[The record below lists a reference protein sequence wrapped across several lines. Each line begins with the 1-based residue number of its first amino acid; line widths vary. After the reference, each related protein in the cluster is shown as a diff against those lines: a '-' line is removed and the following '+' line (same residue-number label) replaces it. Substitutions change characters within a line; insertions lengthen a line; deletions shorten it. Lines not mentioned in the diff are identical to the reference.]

1 MAKRGWD
8 KDDDAPKVKLTRESL
23 REALQMYRFI
33 QPYKWAFWGG
43 MVLLF
48 LSTTTFMIFPFL
60 SGKIVDIAQG
70 KNDFSFNFLGKT
82 YSYYLDLARIGYFMA
97 GLLIVQGFVSYF
109 RVTLFA
115 KVSEY
120 GIADVKQAL
129 YQKLTSLPIPFFEKT
144 RVGELVSRV
153 NSDVEKLYSTFSI
166 TLAEFVRQV
175 LVLISGILILTVTTW
190 KLSLVMLATFPVIV
204 VGAIFFGRFI
214 RKMAKERQAQIAD
227 TNIILNETMMAIN
240 AVKAFTNE
248 WFEVTRF
255 SKANQKSV
263 ETSMKFAA
271 WRALFATFIIVVL
284 FGALFFVLWQGATML
299 QAGEITAGE
308 LIMFFTYTAIIGGS
322 IAGLGNF
329 YTELVGA
336 VGATERVR
344 EILNS
349 PSEVDVKYHPIS
361 PEKRLKGNIEFKDV
375 KFRYPT
381 REDVEVLRG
390 VNLTIKAG
398 QKVAL
403 VGASGAGKSTIMQ
416 LVLRFHESKEGT
428 ILVDGKP
435 MKDYDITE
443 YRQNLALVPQE
454 VLLFGGSI
462 KENILYG
469 KPDATDAE
477 IIEAAKKSNS
487 WDFIQQFP
495 EGLETI
501 VGERGIKLSGG
512 QRQRIAIA
520 RAILRNPSILLL
532 DEATSSLDAESEK
545 VVQDALNLLM
555 ENRTSIIIAH
565 RLATIR
571 EVDKIYVLDGGV
583 IVEEGTHDE
592 LSERKNGIYANLAKL
607 QFSQIEGVI

>member
-1 MAKRGWD
+1 MARRRWD
-8 KDDDAPKVKLTRESL
+8 DNDDAPKVKLSRESL
-23 REALQMYRFI
+23 REALHMYRFI
-33 QPYKWAFWGG
+33 RPYKWSFWGG

-60 SGKIVDIAQG
+60 SGRIVDIAQG
-70 KNDFSFNFLGKT
+70 KHDFTANIFGRT
-82 YSYYLDLARIGYFMA
+82 YAYYLDLQRIGYIMA
-97 GLLIVQGFVSYF
+97 ILLIIQGFVSYF
-109 RVTLFA
+109 RITMFA

-129 YQKLTSLPIPFFEKT
+129 YQKLTSLPIPFFEQT
-144 RVGELVSRV
+144 RVGELVSRI

-175 LVLISGILILTVTTW
+175 LVLVSGIMILTLTTW
-190 KLSLVMLATFPVIV
+190 RLSLVMLATFPLIVI
-204 VGAIFFGRFI
+204 GAIFFGRFI
-214 RKMAKERQAQIAD
+214 RKMAKDRQSQIAD

-248 WFEVTRF
+248 WFEVSRF

-263 ETSMKFAA
+263 VTSMKFAA
-271 WRALFATFIIVVL
+271 WRAIFATFIVVVL

-299 QAGEITAGE
+299 QSGEITAGE

-336 VGATERVR
+336 IGATERVR
-344 EILNS
+344 EILNT
-349 PSEVDVKYHPIS
+349 PSEVDVKNHPIL
-361 PEKRLKGNIEFKDV
+361 PENRLKGDIKFQNV

-390 VNLTIKAG
+390 VNLSIKAG

-416 LVLRFHESKEGT
+416 LVLRFHENQEGS

-435 MKDYDITE
+435 MNDYDITE

-454 VLLFGGSI
+454 VLLFGGTI

-469 KPDATDAE
+469 KPDATE
-477 IIEAAKKSNS
+477 EEVIEAAKKSNS
-487 WDFIQQFP
+487 WDFIRLFP

-520 RAILRNPSILLL
+520 RAILRDPSILLL

-571 EVDKIYVLDGGV
+571 EVDKIYVLDGGQ
-583 IVEEGTHDE
+583 IVEEGTHEE
-592 LSERKNGIYANLAKL
+592 LSEKADGIYANLAKL
-607 QFSQIEGVI
+607 QFDIPVAI

>member
-1 MAKRGWD
+1 MARRRWD
-8 KDDDAPKVKLTRESL
+8 NNDDAPKVKLTRESM
-23 REALQMYRFI
+23 REALQMYSFI
-33 QPYKWAFWGG
+33 RPYKWSFWGG

-60 SGKIVDIAQG
+60 SGRIVDIAQG
-70 KNDFSFNFLGKT
+70 KHDFTADMFGKT
-82 YSYYLDLARIGYFMA
+82 YSYYLDLPRIGYIMA
-97 GLLIVQGFVSYF
+97 ILLIIQGFVSYF
-109 RVTLFA
+109 RITLFA

-144 RVGELVSRV
+144 RVGELVSRI

-175 LVLISGILILTVTTW
+175 LVLVSGILILTLTTW
-190 KLSLVMLATFPVIV
+190 RLSLVMLATFPLIVI
-204 VGAIFFGRFI
+204 GAMVFGRFI
-214 RKMAKERQAQIAD
+214 RKMAKERQTQIAD

-255 SKANQKSV
+255 SKANRKSV

-271 WRALFATFIIVVL
+271 WRAIFATFIVVVL

-299 QAGEITAGE
+299 QSGEITAGE

-336 VGATERVR
+336 IGATERVR
-344 EILNS
+344 EILNT
-349 PSEVDVKYHPIS
+349 PSEVEVKNRPIL
-361 PEKRLKGNIEFKDV
+361 PQNRLKGDIKLQNV

-416 LVLRFHESKEGT
+416 LVLRFHENQEGT

-454 VLLFGGSI
+454 VLLFGGTI

-469 KPDATDAE
+469 KPDATE
-477 IIEAAKKSNS
+477 EEVIEAAKKSNS
-487 WDFIQQFP
+487 WDFIRLFP

-520 RAILRNPSILLL
+520 RAILRDPSILLL

-545 VVQDALNLLM
+545 VVQDALNALM

-571 EVDKIYVLDGGV
+571 EVDKIYVLDGGQ
-583 IVEEGTHDE
+583 IVEEGTHEE
-592 LSERKNGIYANLAKL
+592 LSEKENGLYAHLAKL
-607 QFSQIEGVI
+607 QFDLPVSI

>member
-1 MAKRGWD
+1 MARRKWD
-8 KDDDAPKVKLTRESL
+8 DKDDAPKVKLSRESL
-23 REALQMYRFI
+23 REALHMYRFI
-33 QPYKWAFWGG
+33 RPYKWSFWGG

-60 SGKIVDIAQG
+60 SGRIVDIAQG
-70 KNDFSFNFLGKT
+70 KHDFTANIFGKI
-82 YSYYLDLARIGYFMA
+82 YVYYLDLPRIGYIMA
-97 GLLIVQGFVSYF
+97 ILLLIQGFVSYF
-109 RVTLFA
+109 RITLFA

-129 YQKLTSLPIPFFEKT
+129 YQKLTSLPIPFFEQT
-144 RVGELVSRV
+144 RVGELVSRI

-175 LVLISGILILTVTTW
+175 LVLVSGILILTLTTW
-190 KLSLVMLATFPVIV
+190 RLSLVMLATFPLIV
-204 VGAIFFGRFI
+204 VGAMVFGRFI
-214 RKMAKERQAQIAD
+214 RKMAKDRQAQIAD

-248 WFEVTRF
+248 WFEVSRF

-263 ETSMKFAA
+263 VTSMKFAA
-271 WRALFATFIIVVL
+271 WRAIFATFIVVVL

-299 QAGEITAGE
+299 QSGEITAGE

-344 EILNS
+344 EILNT
-349 PSEVDVKYHPIS
+349 PSEVEVKNRPIL
-361 PEKRLKGNIEFKDV
+361 PENRLKGDIKFQNV

-398 QKVAL
+398 QKIAL

-416 LVLRFHESKEGT
+416 LVLRFHENQEGT

-454 VLLFGGSI
+454 VLLFGGTI

-469 KPDATDAE
+469 KPDATDDE
-477 IIEAAKKSNS
+477 VIEAAKKSNS
-487 WDFIQQFP
+487 WDFIRLFP

-571 EVDKIYVLDGGV
+571 EVDKIYVLDGGQ
-583 IVEEGTHDE
+583 IVEEGTHEE
-592 LSERKNGIYANLAKL
+592 LSEKEDGIYAHLAKL
-607 QFSQIEGVI
+607 QFDIPYSI